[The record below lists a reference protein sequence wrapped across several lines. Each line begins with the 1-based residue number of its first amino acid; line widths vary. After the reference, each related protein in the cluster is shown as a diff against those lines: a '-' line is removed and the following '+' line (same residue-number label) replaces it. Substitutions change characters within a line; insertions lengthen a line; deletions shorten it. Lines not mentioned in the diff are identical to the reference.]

1 MSNLREGVWTFLNA
15 DLHFILF
22 LPCEIYYKIIVSSFE
37 LITEK
42 LWMNELL
49 FPQSKK

>member
-1 MSNLREGVWTFLNA
+1 MSNSREGVLTFLNP

-22 LPCEIYYKIIVSSFE
+22 LPCEIYYKIILSSFE

-42 LWMNELL
+42 L
-49 FPQSKK
+49 